1 MYAVNRL
8 VLGYYIINMGFY
20 AMILHKNC
28 DIIPAGVMPFTG
40 IYSPDREEMQMK
52 NQYNKTVTACFV
64 GYIVQA
70 IVNNFTPLLFL
81 FFQRSYQIPLSQIT
95 LLVAFNFGIQLLVDL
110 LSVGFV
116 DRIGYRIS
124 MVAAH
129 VLAAAGLVLL
139 TILPEVTA
147 TPFTGILIS
156 VMIYAIGGG
165 LLEVLVSPV
174 VEACPSDN
182 KEKAMSMLHSFYCWG
197 HAGVVL
203 LSTLFFYVV
212 GIENWK
218 MLALLWAVVPMVNAF
233 VFARVPIATLMEDGE
248 SGLTLKELFRLR
260 IFWILLV
267 MMICAG
273 ASEQAVSQWA
283 STFAEQGL
291 GISKTAGDLAGPLA
305 FAVLMGTSRLFYG
318 KYGDR
323 IHLERFMVYSSCLCI
338 LSYLGISLFPVP
350 QLSLLACAV
359 CGLSVGIM
367 WPGTFSKASA
377 ALPKGGTAM
386 FALLALG
393 GDVGCS
399 GGPTVVGM
407 VSGAL
412 GDDLKKG
419 VLAGVVF
426 PALLLGGIILSRKT
440 KGKAKE

>member
-1 MYAVNRL
+1 
-8 VLGYYIINMGFY
+8 
-20 AMILHKNC
+20 
-28 DIIPAGVMPFTG
+28 
-40 IYSPDREEMQMK
+40 
-52 NQYNKTVTACFV
+52 
-64 GYIVQA
+64 
-70 IVNNFTPLLFL
+70 
-81 FFQRSYQIPLSQIT
+81 
-95 LLVAFNFGIQLLVDL
+95 
-110 LSVGFV
+110 
-116 DRIGYRIS
+116 
-124 MVAAH
+124 
-129 VLAAAGLVLL
+129 
-139 TILPEVTA
+139 
-147 TPFTGILIS
+147 
-156 VMIYAIGGG
+156 
-165 LLEVLVSPV
+165 
-174 VEACPSDN
+174 
-182 KEKAMSMLHSFYCWG
+182 MSMLHSFYCWG

-233 VFARVPIATLMEDGE
+233 VFARVPIATLMEEGE

-305 FAVLMGTSRLFYG
+305 FAVLMGMSRLFYG

>member
-1 MYAVNRL
+1 
-8 VLGYYIINMGFY
+8 
-20 AMILHKNC
+20 
-28 DIIPAGVMPFTG
+28 
-40 IYSPDREEMQMK
+40 MK
-52 NQYNKTVTACFV
+52 NQYNKTITACFV

-70 IVNNFTPLLFL
+70 VVNNFTPLLFL
-81 FFQRSYQIPLSQIT
+81 FFQKSYHVPLSQIT
-95 LLVAFNFGIQLLVDL
+95 LLVTFNFGIQLLVDL
-110 LSVGFV
+110 LSVGFI
-116 DRIGYRIS
+116 DKIGYRAS
-124 MVAAH
+124 MVIAH
-129 VLAAAGLVLL
+129 VLSAAGLVLL
-139 TILPEVTA
+139 TVLPDGLP
-147 TPFTGILIS
+147 TPFVGILIA

-197 HAGVVL
+197 HAGVVFI
-203 LSTLFFYVV
+203 STLFFYVA

-218 MLALLWAVVPMVNAF
+218 ILAIIWALIPVGNAI
-233 VFARVPIATLMEDGE
+233 VFTRVPIATLIEDVE
-248 SGLTLKELFRLR
+248 SGLGLKELFRMK

-283 STFAEQGL
+283 STFAEKGL
-291 GISKTAGDLAGPLA
+291 GISKTAGDLAGPMA
-305 FAVLMGTSRLFYG
+305 FAILMGTSRLFYG

-323 IHLERFMVYSSCLCI
+323 IHLERFMVYSSLLCI

-350 QLSLLACAV
+350 LLSLIACAV

-386 FALLALG
+386 FAILALG
-393 GDVGCS
+393 GDIGCS
-399 GGPTVVGM
+399 GGPTLVGM

-412 GDDLKKG
+412 GDNLKIG
-419 VLAGVVF
+419 VLAGIIF
-426 PALLLGGIILSRKT
+426 PALLLMGIILC
-440 KGKAKE
+440 GKMKREFS